1 MVLEGQ
7 QLSLELKVPGK
18 TGHGYTGAGVAVPP
32 YEGVVGGRLAAHV
45 TEDVVNHLGPGLR
58 FHLDLSL
65 LPGGGGGQCGQ
76 PLAVSAHA
84 HLVVGGTE
92 GGGDLSLPCVVINA
106 AHAPHNVT
114 PDVGA
119 VG

>member
-18 TGHGYTGAGVAVPP
+18 TGHGYTGAGVAIPP
-32 YEGVVGGRLAAHV
+32 DECVVGGRLAAHV
-45 TEDVVNHLGPGLR
+45 AEDVVNHLGPGLR
-58 FHLDLSL
+58 LHLDLSL
-65 LPGGGGGQCGQ
+65 LSGGGGGQCCQ
-76 PLAVSAHA
+76 PLAIPAHT
-84 HLVVGGTE
+84 HLVVGWTE
-92 GGGDLSLPCVVINA
+92 GSGYLGLSCVVINA